1 MDKISK
7 KWRKQ
12 IAKIALF
19 KQNSA
24 SEIDFKFKL
33 SFVITKSG
41 NQTSYDIV
49 MNMFAPSISNSYS
62 KYKVKVSRLV
72 SSKLK
77 PKF

>member
-24 SEIDFKFKL
+24 FEIDYKFKL
-33 SFVITKSG
+33 SFFITKSG
-41 NQTSYDIV
+41 NQTSYYIV

-62 KYKVKVSRLV
+62 KHEVKVSRVV
-72 SSKLK
+72 SSRL
-77 PKF
+77 